1 MIRHLSV
8 GLFLLCMMFFAM
20 LWWLLKPVID
30 MFTTDLLGTV
40 AADFGITAQELAY
53 FSILP
58 FVIGGTL
65 AVYMVLALVR
75 RRKGGGE

>member
-8 GLFLLCMMFFAM
+8 GLFLLCMMFFGL
-20 LWWLLKPVID
+20 LWWVMKPVID
-30 MFTTDLLGTV
+30 MFTVDLLGSV

-58 FVIGGTL
+58 FMIGGTL

-75 RRKGGGE
+75 RKKNKG